1 MWPKKITQMYGYI
14 ASMPQVVGK
23 PVPPMDSVLAY
34 WESRAPDSL
43 TLPPDALGSP
53 PSPLAFRRHD
63 IKLAAIPSPSSI
75 SCVQFV
81 KLSDDDGPTQLLIS
95 DMRQGVVVLWI
106 PTCEGG
112 GDTAQVIGR
121 VAHPSRTQVVDL
133 DGDGLRDVL
142 VANLGD
148 YWPVDTDQG
157 SVLWL
162 RNRGQGRFEHVVLAD
177 GLGRVNEVQ
186 AADFDGDGDKDLI
199 VAVFGNLTTGMVL
212 YLENFTEDWSKPDF
226 ESYSVDGH
234 TGTSDIPLVDL
245 KHDGRMDFIALQSQ
259 QHERVVAFVNV
270 NRGTFESELIFA
282 APHPRWGSTGIRPI
296 DMDGDGDLD
305 VLFNHGDSVLIPA
318 VLRPYHGLS
327 WLENRGVF
335 PFTYHRLAHMP
346 GATRRYPQ
354 IWTGTATWIW
364 LPARSF
370 PPFNRTRPKP
380 ANWMRSL
387 GCNRPAPG
395 QFTRYSLITGTPFF
409 PCGAVGDV
417 DGDGDVDIVLGGF
430 FMFPSEVETDQESC
444 LTILE
449 NRLADPASPSSP

>member
-1 MWPKKITQMYGYI
+1 M
-14 ASMPQVVGK
+14 A
-23 PVPPMDSVLAY
+23 
-34 WESRAPDSL
+34 E
-43 TLPPDALGSP
+43 TLP
-53 PSPLAFRRHD
+53 
-63 IKLAAIPSPSSI
+63 
-75 SCVQFV
+75 
-81 KLSDDDGPTQLLIS
+81 KLSDGWPTL
-95 DMRQGVVVLWI
+95 
-106 PTCEGG
+106 
-112 GDTAQVIGR
+112 
-121 VAHPSRTQVVDL
+121 SRTQVVDL
-133 DGDGLRDVL
+133 DGDGLRDIL

-199 VAVFGNLTTGMVL
+199 VAVFGNLTTGMIL

-234 TGTSDIPLVDL
+234 TGTSDIPPVDL

-259 QHERVVAFVNV
+259 QHERIVAFANV

-305 VLFNHGDSVLIPA
+305 VLFNHGDSVLIPP

-346 GATRRYPQ
+346 GAHTS
-354 IWTGTATWIW
+354 
-364 LPARSF
+364 LPADLDGDGDMDLVAGAF
-370 PPFNRTRPKP
+370 IP
-380 ANWMRSL
+380 AFQPHSPDAAQLDAVAWL
-387 GCNRPAPG
+387 QQVVPG

-409 PCGAVGDV
+409 PCGDVGDI
-417 DGDGDVDIVLGGF
+417 DGDGDVDIVLGSF
-430 FMFPSEVETDQESC
+430 FMFPSEVDTDQESC

-449 NRLADPASPSSP
+449 NRLADPASPSRR